1 MVALDPVLPW
11 HATVCKASG
20 APQFITVLALLS
32 LTDCKCRE
40 ARRVQPCKMPQ
51 PATHRAPA
59 VASREI
65 WGPAS
70 HLYPQKGPH
79 GAASSPYLPKHTQPQ
94 VSTSHLGT
102 AMASLVLPTL
112 AMAQVPPSYPVPSS
126 QGCPPHIPTCLVGAN
141 IFRHKNRKTAWRGR
155 WTQGAGGVFICWR
168 QIFTPNL
175 TADIAPWSTYIS
187 VQYNT
192 SP

>member
-65 WGPAS
+65 WGPAP

-141 IFRHKNRKTAWRGR
+141 IFRHKNSLEREVDPGSRR
-155 WTQGAGGVFICWR
+155 
-168 QIFTPNL
+168 
-175 TADIAPWSTYIS
+175 S
-187 VQYNT
+187 VYLLAANFYPKFNCRHYSLEHIHF
-192 SP
+192 SPI